1 MDRPVR
7 LFGRFH
13 PRLEGRD
20 VAEVRLR
27 VAASGIPAGAHVDI
41 TDLQLQPGRHITGWT
56 LHSSDLDVRPVEGW
70 QWRNGVVYG
79 DATVIVTADTPSASP
94 TRWDVLNAAG
104 QVRVGGYHFGPVQGS
119 ASVNGAD
126 HTATQGAGIPPHLT
140 ERADVDIPVS
150 VEGRARLT
158 CWFRGVASTD
168 PNIDPPPLEAPGPE
182 PIDP

>member
-1 MDRPVR
+1 MSVR
-7 LFGRFH
+7 LFGRFW
-13 PRLEGRD
+13 PSGEKPVTSIRLRIMARGTPAD
-20 VAEVRLR
+20 AEVR
-27 VAASGIPAGAHVDI
+27 VA
-41 TDLQLQPGRHITGWT
+41 DLQLQPGRHTTGWT
-56 LHSSDLDVRPVEGW
+56 PNTRDLDVRPVEGW

-79 DATVIVTADTPSASP
+79 DATVIVTADAPSASP

-119 ASVNGAD
+119 ASVNGAA

-150 VEGRARLT
+150 IEGRARLT
-158 CWFRGVASTD
+158 CWFRGTAATD
-168 PNIDPPPLEAPGPE
+168 PNIDPPPLEAPNLE